1 MDADG
6 THRRQ
11 LTRSG
16 ADIQLDPSWA
26 PDGKR
31 IVFRISS
38 DTDPIPDPD
47 GIGLD
52 SIGVVDARDSH
63 LTLIQPPQGASSPTG
78 PPAGT

>member
-31 IVFRISS
+31 IVFPDLVGHRS
-38 DTDPIPDPD
+38 DP
-47 GIGLD
+47 
-52 SIGVVDARDSH
+52 
-63 LTLIQPPQGASSPTG
+63 
-78 PPAGT
+78 